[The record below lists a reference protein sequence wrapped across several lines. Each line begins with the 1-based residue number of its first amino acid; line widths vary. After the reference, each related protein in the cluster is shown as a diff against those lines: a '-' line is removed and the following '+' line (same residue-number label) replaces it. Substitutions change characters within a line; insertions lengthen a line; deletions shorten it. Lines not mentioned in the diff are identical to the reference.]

1 MIDDCL
7 MGKTD
12 TRKENTTDARTD
24 KGTGAW
30 ERGFPSKSVGNLST
44 RLGV

>member
-1 MIDDCL
+1 MEGEYD
-7 MGKTD
+7 GRTD
-12 TRKENTTDARTD
+12 GRTD

-30 ERGFPSKSVGNLST
+30 ERGFPSKSVGDSST